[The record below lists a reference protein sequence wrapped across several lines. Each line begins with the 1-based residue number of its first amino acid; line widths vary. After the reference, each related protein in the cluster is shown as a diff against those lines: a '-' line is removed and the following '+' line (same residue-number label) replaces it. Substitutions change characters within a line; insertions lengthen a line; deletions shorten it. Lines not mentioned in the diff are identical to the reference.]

1 MRCPECSTR
10 NSVAAKQCS
19 QCSAA
24 LKTKP
29 IPLRLKLYAVFA
41 GGVVLLLTIGI
52 SLLSHLA
59 DSEASLNAAVK
70 ALATKTYSPE
80 QSTAIFVNLD
90 HALENFLKSHS
101 GLSREDLLKTL
112 QAKLPSTGFEVH
124 VFELPQKLKLVEVDF
139 GLTVY
144 DYLLYGSSEG
154 VKVMPLVGLGVYD
167 DASVISDLVQPTLV
181 VLGHSFDGTSHIP
194 VIKAYSLL
202 LDRTV
207 EQTEKVVPKLEPAK
221 LASDSTLR
229 FADNHKDIIVPLA
242 SATVI
247 KRSKGGKRR
256 VVTVVKSE
264 SKLVWRDGQYS
275 FDATGKAPE
284 PTTAVAN
291 ESKPEQNGAKPSQ
304 TATSITAQEAPARS
318 AILPPAVKTT
328 SPQLAEIPASNPQKS
343 GTANNDVASGTVTK
357 STKTQ
362 SQVASTTN
370 SLKELGTGTVASAP
384 GSAKMR
390 SGPGTGSEVLSE
402 VKSGTSLAI
411 LGRTDGWYKVRADG
425 QEGYVY
431 AGLVDYDQKN
441 AYKTGTV
448 KKNMKI
454 VDDRNRLIETANTG
468 ENLVILRGSKRSKYK
483 VQLANGKIGYLDK
496 AAIDQISTDESPVSV
511 VASTPSPASP
521 STPSSRRSSS
531 SRRTSISSRTP
542 APSPADTPPPLVP

>member
-1 MRCPECSTR
+1 
-10 NSVAAKQCS
+10 VAAKQCS